1 LKQEKHPWII
11 IILCSTVLFLVNSTV
26 FSFWGQINA
35 DEGWYLYAS
44 KLVYSGLLPY
54 KDFAFT
60 QTPLLPYVYGLPQ
73 IFFPQSI
80 YLGRITSIVFSTI
93 AFILSITI
101 AKKFG
106 GKTAATITALLGAT
120 FTYGIYYQSIVKTY
134 SLTTFLFML
143 AFFVL
148 PAKPQHTWKS
158 ILAVIFVLLASFT
171 RLSAIFFA
179 TPVIVYAFIS
189 SNSRDRLI
197 ISAACLFVLVYFL
210 SFVLRNTDS
219 ALWGLILHH
228 SMQWGDLTIMEQ
240 VSQILSFRIPA
251 LIIVFLFYIILWGTL
266 TLTSLKQAKNSTKPF
281 WVLLTVTT
289 GLLLFTIPNLIS
301 GGFYTEYFVPFVF
314 VSFPITGIV
323 YAKTYPNQGKYLK
336 AFINLALLFA
346 IIFGFIRGGN
356 SFIDTSGGSSPIEE
370 TRKVASHVSKN
381 SDPSD
386 QIFVLEAL
394 WLAVESNRQVL
405 PNMTMA
411 QFSYYDVETAK
422 AKRLHLVNSQMIFDH
437 IKTKTP
443 KLVIL
448 TEIDWDILM
457 STSRYENIQQALE
470 ENYLLIYSQDN
481 FGQHNDHIDIYV
493 QNENK

>member
-1 LKQEKHPWII
+1 MKQGKHLWNIV
-11 IILCSTVLFLVNSTV
+11 ILCSTVLFLVNSAV
-26 FSFWGQINA
+26 YGFWGQINA

-44 KLVYSGLLPY
+44 KLVYTGLHPY

-73 IFFPQSI
+73 IIFFQSI
-80 YLGRITSIVFSTI
+80 HLGRITSIVFSTI

-101 AKKFG
+101 AKNFG

-134 SLTTFLFML
+134 SLTTFFFMS

-148 PAKPQHTWKS
+148 SAKPQYALKFMF
-158 ILAVIFVLLASFT
+158 AVIFVLLASFT
-171 RLSAIFFA
+171 RLSAVFFA
-179 TPVIVYAFIS
+179 IPVIVYAFIS
-189 SNSRDRLI
+189 SSSRGKLM
-197 ISAACLFVLVYFL
+197 ISAACLFVLACFL
-210 SFVLRNTDS
+210 SFVLHNADS

-228 SMQWGDLTIMEQ
+228 SMQWGNLTIMEQ

-266 TLTSLKQAKNSTKPF
+266 TFTSLKQAKNSNKPF
-281 WVLLTVTT
+281 FTLLTVKI
-289 GLLLFTIPNLIS
+289 GLLLFAIPNLIS

-314 VSFPITGIV
+314 VSFPITGIA

-336 AFINLALLFA
+336 AFINLALIFA
-346 IIFGFIRGGN
+346 MVLGFIRGGDT
-356 SFIDTSGGSSPIEE
+356 FIDTSGGSSPIEE
-370 TRKVASHVSKN
+370 IRKVARIVSKN

-386 QIFVLEAL
+386 KIFVLEAL
-394 WLAVESNRQVL
+394 WLVIESNRQVL

-411 QFSYYDVETAK
+411 QFSYYDAETIQ
-422 AKRLHLVNSQMIFDH
+422 AKRLHLVNSQMIFDY
-437 IKTKTP
+437 IKDKTP

-448 TEIDWDILM
+448 TDIDWDILK
-457 STSRYENIQQALE
+457 STSQYENIQQTLE
-470 ENYLLIYSQDN
+470 ENYILIYSQDN
-481 FGQHNDHIDIYV
+481 FGQHSDHIDIYV
-493 QNENK
+493 QNGNK